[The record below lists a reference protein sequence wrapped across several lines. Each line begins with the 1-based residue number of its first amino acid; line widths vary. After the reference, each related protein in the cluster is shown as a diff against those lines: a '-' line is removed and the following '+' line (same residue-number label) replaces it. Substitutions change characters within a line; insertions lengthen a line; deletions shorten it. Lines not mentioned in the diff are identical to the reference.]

1 MTETTKDVIIERL
14 DNFIKVNKEQHDSIL
29 EQVTKTNGSVAG
41 IQKWRYMITGGII
54 ISNIIIVPIIIAIIM
69 KLM

>member
-1 MTETTKDVIIERL
+1 MNDTTKDVIIERL

-29 EQVTKTNGSVAG
+29 EQTTKINGSVA
-41 IQKWRYMITGGII
+41 KNTRWRHYVAGGLV
-54 ISNIIIVPIIIAIIM
+54 ISNIIIVPIVIAIIM

>member
-1 MTETTKDVIIERL
+1 MSETTLDVIKERL
-14 DNFIKVNKEQHDSIL
+14 DNFIEVNERSHQTII

-41 IQKWRYMITGGII
+41 IQKWRYIITGGII
-54 ISNIIIVPIIIAIIM
+54 VSNIIIVPIVIAIIM

>member
-1 MTETTKDVIIERL
+1 MSDTTKDVIIERL
-14 DNFIKVNKEQHDSIL
+14 DNFIEVNKEQHDSIL